1 LKVTTYT
8 ASIGIANFNLVQ
20 MSSRRGPAKRS
31 GQSGS
36 GSFDK
41 NKGGGHEQGAR
52 KMVGNY
58 ILGKT
63 IGEGTFGK
71 VTIAVHIPTKEKV
84 AVKILEKS
92 RIKEQ
97 ADIRRVNREIKILKK
112 NRHPNII
119 QLYEVLDT
127 QNSVYLIME
136 NADGGEMF
144 DYIVAHRHVPER
156 QACIFF
162 HQIIDG
168 IEVLHQ
174 SEVTHRDLKPENLL
188 LKSTPNGWIVKIVD
202 FGLSNTHEGG
212 RLLSTA
218 CGSPCYAAP
227 EMIAGKKYFGPLA
240 DIWSC
245 GVILFALV
253 CGYLPFEDPNTSA
266 LYKKIMS
273 GQYKPAKWISGEVR
287 DLIRKILETDPD
299 KRYQIHDI
307 RRHQWYTQV
316 NEEDVPKDIVS
327 LKDAEL
333 AQAEAMRGI
342 VSAGLETQAVIDGLS
357 SRVCNSATATYFL
370 LEQKA
375 KRQYAKLKSDP
386 SSIAVSF
393 SNSSVSGAI
402 APTDIGVSA
411 TSAASRASV
420 SGGSDGQM
428 SASSNEPLPK
438 IVSKDV
444 HSTQQ
449 TTTTTVLSAV
459 GKPPSGRVPP
469 LNLQEAQGKPPLV
482 SQSARPIRESSPPII
497 GDIQETISKSARDA
511 TPGEVYQLTV
521 GLDALKVGDMYGDV
535 PAGTTNVEPI
545 ITFGIPDQDEARPAT
560 RRSRMRSRNG
570 TSNTP
575 SEANMYA
582 PAGFDDSDAIQNVP
596 ITITTDGAGMLPAT
610 LINEAVKFP
619 PSKAIQIQNSK
630 VRHVPAPA
638 APKPSSFKGG
648 GGRRGKNIAGIPRS
662 SLRP

>member
-1 LKVTTYT
+1 
-8 ASIGIANFNLVQ
+8 
-20 MSSRRGPAKRS
+20 MSARRGPAKRS

-36 GSFDK
+36 ASFDK

-273 GQYKPAKWISGEVR
+273 GQYKPAKWISGDVR

-307 RRHQWYTQV
+307 RRHQWYSQV
-316 NEEDVPKDIVS
+316 SEEDVPKDIVS
-327 LKDAEL
+327 SKDAEL

-342 VSAGLETQAVIDGLS
+342 VSAGLETQAVVDGLS

-375 KRQYAKLKSDP
+375 KRQYAKIKSDP

-393 SNSSVSGAI
+393 SNTSVSGAI
-402 APTDIGVSA
+402 VPTNIGGSA
-411 TSAASRASV
+411 ANAASRASV

-428 SASSNEPLPK
+428 SASSNEPPPK
-438 IVSKDV
+438 VVSKGI

-449 TTTTTVLSAV
+449 TTISTVLPAV
-459 GKPPSGRVPP
+459 GKPPPGRVPT
-469 LNLQEAQGKPPLV
+469 LNLQAAQGKPPLV

-497 GDIQETISKSARDA
+497 DNIQEPISKSARDA
-511 TPGEVYQLTV
+511 IPGEVNQLTV
-521 GLDALKVGDMYGDV
+521 DLDALKIGDV
-535 PAGTTNVEPI
+535 PMNTTNNEPI
-545 ITFGIPDQDEARPAT
+545 VTFGAPDLDESRPAT
-560 RRSRMRSRNG
+560 RRSRMRSRNS
-570 TSNTP
+570 TTNPP

-610 LINEAVKFP
+610 MIDNVVKFP

-630 VRHVPAPA
+630 VQHAPAPS
-638 APKPSSFKGG
+638 APKPSASLKGG